1 MFICACSDVG
11 KVREINQDAYFYI
24 EDELLPI
31 FIIADGMGGH
41 KAGEVASNTAISTI
55 VSHYEENKQKM
66 IEKEVCVPEFI
77 NKSIE
82 LANEKLIEESEGDE
96 ELKGMGTT
104 ITMCIVLE
112 TELYIGHVGDSRAY
126 LLRDEKLTQ
135 LTQDHSLV
143 GELLR
148 TGSITKEEAMNHPK
162 KNVIMRALGSNK
174 DLKVDI
180 LTRDME
186 PRDKF
191 VLCTD
196 GLTNMVSEERI
207 LETLVDDENPASICS
222 KLVNISNELGGID
235 NTTIMLIKASEEK
248 E

>member
-11 KVREINQDAYFYI
+11 KVRDINQDAYFYL
-24 EDELLPI
+24 EDERLPI

-55 VSHYEENKQKM
+55 ISYYEKNKESIINK
-66 IEKEVCVPEFI
+66 EKFIPEFI
-77 NKSIE
+77 NESIA
-82 LANEKLIEESEGDE
+82 LANEKLIEESENDE

-112 TELYIGHVGDSRAY
+112 QEIYIGHVGDSRAY
-126 LLRDEKLTQ
+126 LLRDNELIQ
-135 LTQDHSLV
+135 ITQDHSLV

-148 TGSITKEEAMNHPK
+148 TGSITKEEAINHPK
-162 KNVIMRALGSNK
+162 KNIILRALGTNA

-180 LTRDME
+180 FTRDLKKD
-186 PRDKF
+186 DKII
-191 VLCTD
+191 LCTD

-207 LETLVDDENPASICS
+207 KDTVINKEDQSSVCTE
-222 KLVNISNELGGID
+222 LVNISNELGGID
-235 NTTIMLIKASEEK
+235 NTTIMLIKAKEE
-248 E
+248 

>member
-55 VSHYEENKQKM
+55 VSHYEENKEKM
-66 IEKEVCVPEFI
+66 IGKEVFIPEFI

-82 LANEKLIEESEGDE
+82 LANKKLIEESENDE

-112 TELYIGHVGDSRAY
+112 KELYIGHVGDSRAY
-126 LLRDEKLTQ
+126 LLRDEKLKQ

-180 LTRDME
+180 FTRDME
-186 PRDKF
+186 QGDRI

-207 LETLVDDENPASICS
+207 LETLVNDENPSSICS
-222 KLVNISNELGGID
+222 ELVNISNELGGID
-235 NTTIMLIKASEEK
+235 NTTIMLIKAREEK